1 MYRKTIEQA
10 ADNYAANAKLSFVN
24 GDFDRYAIAEAFEK
38 GAEWRIDSVW
48 HDARKE
54 KPAYWKL
61 IIRED
66 IMGDHDL
73 GCELAHDTVRWAY
86 MEDLIPDNKR

>member
-1 MYRKTIEQA
+1 MNKETIEEA
-10 ADNYAANAKLSFVN
+10 
-24 GDFDRYAIAEAFEK
+24 AEAYVMGNSASYVECFK
-38 GAEWRIDSVW
+38 AGAEWRINSVW

-54 KPAYWKL
+54 EPADWKL